1 MQKVYTAKD
10 IERIQQI
17 AQDIISLDAPM
28 KNEEGEDAS
37 LGAIITDTAP
47 SPMELAIEKEKR
59 DILYK
64 AFEECLGPREIL
76 IMSIRYGFY
85 DGSDTTLAEIGEK
98 YGITRERVRQI
109 EMKALRKLRTYFA
122 KKGMTGDMI

>member
-17 AQDIISLDAPM
+17 AQDIVSLDAPI
-28 KNEEGEDAS
+28 KNEEGEDAT
-37 LGAIITDTAP
+37 LGAVIADSAP
-47 SPMELAIEKEKR
+47 SPMELAIEEEKR

-64 AFEECLGPREIL
+64 AFEQCLKPREIL
-76 IMSIRYGFY
+76 VMSMRYGFY
-85 DGSDTTLAEIGEK
+85 DGSNTTLAEIGEK

-109 EMKALRKLRTYFA
+109 EMTALRKLRTYFA
-122 KKGMTGDMI
+122 KKGMTGDMV